1 MIPRD
6 VLVSLLAVAAL
17 VLVLVG
23 AARWASLGRCRD
35 CGRTCVPWDGYCWEH
50 RP

>member
-6 VLVSLLAVAAL
+6 VLVSLITLGLLWIAL
-17 VLVLVG
+17 VPL
-23 AARWASLGRCRD
+23 ARWVGLGRCRD
-35 CGRTCVPWDGYCWEH
+35 CRRPCVPWDGYCWEH